1 MIVNSYILYGLAK
14 TTGCIH
20 SLKQLPD
27 DRSLIEEVEE
37 EEHTEQDHTEVPI
50 ARSVFLDRP
59 GYNRTY
65 TGFIGSLEL
74 PPVLP
79 DEKRVCDKRL
89 NIARLY
95 CVQPTVA
102 YQTKDKLCVMQQHS
116 NAVSQMCGF

>member
-89 NIARLY
+89 NIALLCCTAY
-95 CVQPTVA
+95 CCIPNKGQVVCHA
-102 YQTKDKLCVMQQHS
+102 
-116 NAVSQMCGF
+116 AA